1 MSVVFQSYLEVM
13 MITDKIAIEMRK
25 KLIDAQA
32 LLSDVYD
39 YACENDLN
47 SVESQMS
54 CADSCII
61 DSLNYLS
68 KV

>member
-1 MSVVFQSYLEVM
+1 
-13 MITDKIAIEMRK
+13 MITDKIAIEMQK

-47 SVESQMS
+47 SIESQMS
-54 CADSCII
+54 CADSCIGETL
-61 DSLNYLS
+61 DYLG
-68 KV
+68 KI

>member
-1 MSVVFQSYLEVM
+1 
-13 MITDKIAIEMRK
+13 MITEKIVIEMRD
-25 KLIDAQA
+25 KLIQAQH
-32 LLSDVYD
+32 LLADVYD

-61 DSLNYLS
+61 ESLDYLY
-68 KV
+68 KI